1 MSSMPRH
8 RFRRARLAPDSVT
21 RPLHA
26 HLKRLYLDRCPV
38 RDGYLYPRGLN
49 DPKGAVPD
57 WAPGLRHTAPTY
69 VSRSRDRVSHGQGG
83 TLLLKQVLARPMVD
97 ETIEQTKAALRI
109 KALAARALLDHD
121 ERAEAAQAAA
131 QHFFDGVA
139 LDPADVVAAYW
150 RIRDEL
156 DCQPI
161 LVRLMDSN
169 QTVVLP
175 AVTGPEA
182 ALDLRVWEQGASLY
196 EAGFGTLAPSE
207 LAPRAEPDIVI
218 MPLLGFDSEGT
229 RLGYGSGYYDRT
241 LAGMKKNP
249 RLVGLAFAA
258 QE

>member
-1 MSSMPRH
+1 
-8 RFRRARLAPDSVT
+8 
-21 RPLHA
+21 
-26 HLKRLYLDRCPV
+26 
-38 RDGYLYPRGLN
+38 
-49 DPKGAVPD
+49 
-57 WAPGLRHTAPTY
+57 
-69 VSRSRDRVSHGQGG
+69 
-83 TLLLKQVLARPMVD
+83 MVD
-97 ETIEQTKAALRI
+97 DTIEDAKAAMRLR
-109 KALAARALLDHD
+109 AHAARAGLSQSS
-121 ERAEAAQAAA
+121 RTEAAAMVA
-131 QHFFDGVA
+131 QHFFDNIV
-139 LDPADVVAAYW
+139 LQPADVVAAYW

-241 LAGMKKNP
+241 LAGMKKKP

-258 QE
+258 QELDHIPRDSHDVPLDAVITEVGIRQFGAAA